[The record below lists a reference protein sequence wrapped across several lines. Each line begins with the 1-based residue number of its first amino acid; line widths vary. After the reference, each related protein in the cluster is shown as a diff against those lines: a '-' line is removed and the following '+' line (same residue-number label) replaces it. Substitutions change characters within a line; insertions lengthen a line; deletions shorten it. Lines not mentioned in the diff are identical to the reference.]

1 MTNDIEQQI
10 LDLNSGEGENYGRVE
25 SIQSI

>member
-10 LDLNSGEGENYGRVE
+10 PDLNSWKGENYGRVE